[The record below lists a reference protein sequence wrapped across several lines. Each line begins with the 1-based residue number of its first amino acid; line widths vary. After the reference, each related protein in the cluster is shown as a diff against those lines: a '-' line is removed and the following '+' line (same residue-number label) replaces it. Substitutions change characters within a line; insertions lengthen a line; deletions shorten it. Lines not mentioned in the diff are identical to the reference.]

1 MRANFEFIIMTI
13 QSGRSPL
20 AALACVAA
28 LITASTFPSPAFSHG
43 SHTHGHATLTLV
55 VDANGMKGEFN
66 FPLESLLG
74 FDYPPKTPSQQQAL
88 DALKIRLG
96 QLDKFIEPAPEA
108 VCTPIGANV
117 SPDLETADPSADIA
131 NIVHSFRFECDKAS
145 ALRSVYFTAFRNHP
159 GLKQLRVKLTAPAGG
174 KTLTVRPKF
183 PAITF

>member
-1 MRANFEFIIMTI
+1 MTI

-74 FDYPPKTPSQQQAL
+74 FDYPPKTPSQQQTL

-159 GLKQLRVKLTAPAGG
+159 GLKQLRVKLTAPAGS